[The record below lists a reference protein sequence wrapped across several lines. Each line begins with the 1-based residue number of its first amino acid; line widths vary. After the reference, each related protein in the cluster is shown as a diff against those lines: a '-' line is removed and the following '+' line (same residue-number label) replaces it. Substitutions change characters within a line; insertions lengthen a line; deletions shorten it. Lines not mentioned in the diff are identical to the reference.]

1 MERIITRDYLRKNP
15 NHIFVYG
22 DNSLHRGLKGAAILS
37 TEPNS
42 CGFITKKYPRGD
54 NDAFYKCSEY
64 EVIFNKEI
72 DKLVEKIVAN
82 PSKIYL
88 ISKVGAGLA
97 NRFKI
102 FEKIIEPN
110 IKTILSKYS
119 NVVFLW

>member
-1 MERIITRDYLRKNP
+1 MERIITIDYLRKNP

-22 DNSLHRGLKGAAILS
+22 DNILHKGKKGAAALS
-37 TEPNS
+37 GESNTY
-42 CGFITKKYPRGD
+42 GLVTKKYPRGD

-64 EVIFNKEI
+64 EAIFKKEI
-72 DKLVEKIVAN
+72 DKLVEKILAN
-82 PSKIYL
+82 PDKIFL

-110 IKTILSKYS
+110 IKNILSKYS